1 MEELFLFLDELVQK
15 TLLGSSKIDTELWKI
30 AESYLGKFPNDEAG
44 KIAYNERTQEIIN
57 NMTSDFQKYLGKSE
71 YKNLVSSL
79 LKDFDEVIL
88 NNQTIQNELSNLT
101 LSKEVLAA
109 INEQKQ
115 LVVNATTSY
124 LSASGIN
131 ANVIFP
137 IQKTLLEN
145 AAFGY
150 TQDTFIKRMK
160 ERILGNEELGGTIER
175 YVGQISRDSLY
186 QFDGTINQIIA
197 SEYGLNGYRYVGS
210 TVKDTRPQCKRW
222 ISKKVLKESELA
234 QEIAWAYK
242 NGSGMIPNTTK
253 EKFIIYRG
261 GYNCRHRAI
270 PTKIEE

>member
-1 MEELFLFLDELVQK
+1 MEELFLFLDELIKK
-15 TLLGSSKIDTELWKI
+15 TLLGSSKIDSKLWQI
-30 AESYLGKFPNDEAG
+30 AEGYLGKFPNDEAG
-44 KIAYNERTQEIIN
+44 QIAYNERTQELIN
-57 NMTSDFQKYLGKSE
+57 NMSSDFQKELGKSE
-71 YKNLVSSL
+71 YKNLVSSVL
-79 LKDFDEVIL
+79 LDFDKVLL

-124 LSASGIN
+124 LSASGVN

-137 IQKTLLEN
+137 LQKTLLEN

-150 TQDTFIKRMK
+150 TQNTFIKRMK
-160 ERILGNEELGGTIER
+160 ERILGNKDLGGTIER
-175 YVGQISRDSLY
+175 FVGQISRDALY
-186 QFDGTINQIIA
+186 QFDGTINQLIA
-197 SEYGLNGYRYVGS
+197 AEYNLNAYRYVGS

-222 ISKKVLKESELA
+222 LSKRVIKETEITKELK
-234 QEIAWAYK
+234 WAYK

-270 PTKIEE
+270 PIKIEK